1 VSRSFVLTA
10 LMGLVLLV
18 GSACTGPVS
27 EPSSPVTGS
36 ASVPASVPASAPES
50 TALPFDGRRLGA
62 WSSTTY
68 GGTHVEFAIP
78 GGRVIKVRGR
88 CSGSGELA
96 VRIRGK
102 AFAVDGRYAC
112 DGDWRYGTSL
122 FPAATDPIDPGPFP
136 VVIDRANTITSW
148 EFEAYALTLT
158 SRLAQTPS

>member
-1 VSRSFVLTA
+1 MSRSFALTT
-10 LMGLVLLV
+10 LTGLVLLV

-27 EPSSPVTGS
+27 KPPSPVTGS
-36 ASVPASVPASAPES
+36 ASAPASAPES
-50 TALPFDGRRLGA
+50 TVFPYDGRRLGA

-102 AFAVDGRYAC
+102 AFDIDGRYAC
-112 DGDWRYGTSL
+112 DGDWRYQTSL
-122 FPAATDPIDPGPFP
+122 FPAETNPIDPGPFP

-148 EFEAYALTLT
+148 EFEAYALTIT
-158 SRLAQTPS
+158 S